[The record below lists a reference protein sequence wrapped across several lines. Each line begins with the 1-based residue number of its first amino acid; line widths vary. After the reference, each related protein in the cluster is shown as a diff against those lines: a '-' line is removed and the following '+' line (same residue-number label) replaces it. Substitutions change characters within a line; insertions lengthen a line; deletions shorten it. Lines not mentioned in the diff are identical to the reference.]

1 MLDWFKNL
9 SKSRKQDLAVIIMG
23 MLLVF
28 LAKLL
33 R

>member
-1 MLDWFKNL
+1 MLNWFKNL

-33 R
+33 K

>member
-1 MLDWFKNL
+1 MLEWFKNL
-9 SKSRKQDLAVIIMG
+9 SKSRKQDLAVIVMG
-23 MLLVF
+23 MILVF